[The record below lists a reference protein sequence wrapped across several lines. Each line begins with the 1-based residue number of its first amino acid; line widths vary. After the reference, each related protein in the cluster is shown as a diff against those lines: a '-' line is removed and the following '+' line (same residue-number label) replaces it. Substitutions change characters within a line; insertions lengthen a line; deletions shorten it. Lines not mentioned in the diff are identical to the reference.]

1 MQFTKMDSRDP
12 GNCPR
17 PRRHSSSSRVYER
30 ALTDEFFRTEF
41 AKKNGQRTFARVLG
55 SPWWLDE
62 ETEQCGR
69 QFAVC
74 MINFGQICDILSTD
88 VPQRHANSNIGDGR
102 RRYFSFCYIFGDFS
116 REWSCFLISSAAYYK
131 ANS

>member
-1 MQFTKMDSRDP
+1 MDSGDP
-12 GNCPR
+12 GICPLK
-17 PRRHSSSSRVYER
+17 RRHSSSSRVYER

-74 MINFGQICDILSTD
+74 MINFGQICDILS
-88 VPQRHANSNIGDGR
+88 RHASSNIGDGR
-102 RRYFSFCYIFGDFS
+102 RRSVIFGYILGDFS
-116 REWSCFLISSAAYYK
+116 REWSCFLMSSAANYE